1 MGRRSKISA
10 LPEALR
16 RKMDERLVANGFGDY
31 EGMAEWL
38 ASEGFEISKSAI
50 HRHGS
55 ALEQSYDE
63 AMADARGLLALTR
76 ASGDLGD
83 SGSELARSAA
93 TLLQTDI
100 VRTVLEIRKEADPEV
115 RAGLL
120 AKLTRAQADIG
131 RLSIAAEK
139 WQRELAAKV
148 QAVVKAVSEIG
159 QKAGT
164 PTETLADMC
173 HQIYG
178 MMPK

>member
-1 MGRRSKISA
+1 MGRRSTIST

-16 RKMDERLVANGFGDY
+16 RELDELLVSKNFSDY
-31 EGMAEWL
+31 EGIAAWL
-38 ASEGFEISKSAI
+38 QERGYDISKSSV

-100 VRTVLEIRKEADPEV
+100 VRTVLEIRKEADPEI

-148 QAVVKAVSEIG
+148 QAAAKAISQIAEKG
-159 QKAGT
+159 GMT
-164 PTETLADMC
+164 ADLVAEQC
-173 HQIYG
+173 QQLYG
-178 MMPK
+178 IMK

>member
-16 RKMDERLVANGFGDY
+16 RQLDERLVAQAFGDY
-31 EGMAEWL
+31 DGLSDWL
-38 ASEGFEISKSAI
+38 AGEGFEISKSAI

-100 VRTVLEIRKEADPEV
+100 VRTVLEIRKEDDPAV
-115 RAGLL
+115 RAHHL

-139 WQRELAAKV
+139 WQRELSAKV
-148 QAVVKAVSEIG
+148 EAVAKAVSAIG
-159 QKAGT
+159 EKAGT

-173 HQIYG
+173 QQIYG
-178 MMPK
+178 LVK

>member
-1 MGRRSKISA
+1 
-10 LPEALR
+10 
-16 RKMDERLVANGFGDY
+16 
-31 EGMAEWL
+31 
-38 ASEGFEISKSAI
+38 
-50 HRHGS
+50 
-55 ALEQSYDE
+55 
-63 AMADARGLLALTR
+63 MADARGLLALTR

>member
-1 MGRRSKISA
+1 MGRRSTIST

-16 RKMDERLVANGFGDY
+16 RELDELLVSKNFSDY
-31 EGMAEWL
+31 EGIAAWL
-38 ASEGFEISKSAI
+38 QERGYDISKSSV

-100 VRTVLEIRKEADPEV
+100 VRTVLEIRKAADPEI

-131 RLSIAAEK
+131 RLSIQAEK
-139 WQRELAAKV
+139 WQVEIRERLKSVADSAVAIAKSGGLSDELAEEIRQKFLG
-148 QAVVKAVSEIG
+148 AV
-159 QKAGT
+159 
-164 PTETLADMC
+164 
-173 HQIYG
+173 
-178 MMPK
+178 